1 MKKLLLTLLSLLSL
15 STLSAQPRGSHAS
28 IQTPPPATPSIV
40 FESRYGETFQVYLN
54 GDLMNNVPRT
64 QVVVDNLDGYMQE
77 AIVVLTHPAR
87 KAAIIQ
93 VFATLE
99 GTPVFVNYDD
109 QNQQLSLQTTHRD
122 DYIYDDGQPAVM
134 PPATSI
140 PPTPPVI
147 EPPAPAT
154 VSDAWVDEMI
164 VLINRQSFDKEKLTT
179 ARGLLSNGLPFTAAQ
194 IARITGTMTFGSTQV
209 DFLKDAY
216 LHCYDPENYEHALAV
231 LTFSSDRQKVRTYI
245 ATQQ

>member
-1 MKKLLLTLLSLLSL
+1 MKKLLLTLLALLSL
-15 STLSAQPRGSHAS
+15 STLSAQPRGSHVS

-40 FESRYGETFQVYLN
+40 FESRHGETFQVYLN

-77 AIVVLTHPAR
+77 AIVILTHPAR

-109 QNQQLSLQTTHRD
+109 RNQQLNLQTTQRE
-122 DYIYDDGQPAVM
+122 DYLYEEQPAVM
-134 PPATSI
+134 PPTPSI

-194 IARITGTMTFGSTQV
+194 IARITSTMTFSSTQV

-231 LTFSSDRQKVRTYI
+231 LTFSTDRQKVRTYI
-245 ATQQ
+245 ASLR

>member
-1 MKKLLLTLLSLLSL
+1 MKKLLLTLLVLLSL
-15 STLSAQPRGSHAS
+15 STLSAQPRGSHGS

-77 AIVVLTHPAR
+77 AIVILTHPAR

-93 VFATLE
+93 VFATME

-109 QNQQLSLQTTHRD
+109 RNQQLSLQTTHRD
-122 DYIYDDGQPAVM
+122 DYVYDGQPAVM
-134 PPATSI
+134 PPTPSI
-140 PPTPPVI
+140 PPTSPVI

-164 VLINRQSFDKEKLTT
+164 VLINRQSFDKEKLST

-194 IARITGTMTFGSTQV
+194 IARITSTMTFSSTQV

-231 LTFSSDRQKVRTYI
+231 LTFSTDRQKVRTYI
-245 ATQQ
+245 ASLR